1 MMNYFSWIVITSS
14 ILCKFVL
21 PSSPD
26 CWEENQMNHKLD
38 DLKGNEE
45 IFNHIAYGLEEGQV
59 GKKGGGEMFF
69 RRFCTSFRQ
78 TSCLWWR
85 NCSKSDLQHH

>member
-26 CWEENQMNHKLD
+26 CWEENQMNHKLG
-38 DLKGNEE
+38 DLKGNDG

-59 GKKGGGEMFF
+59 GKKGGGDVFF
-69 RRFCTSFRQ
+69 R
-78 TSCLWWR
+78 
-85 NCSKSDLQHH
+85 